1 MNRINQRI
9 QYKFMFKFC
18 DCNVTLWVGQCTQRA
33 LYKNIQ
39 IRLKAYLFGYFN
51 MQLFLDNKTDTH
63 NQTLIIQ
70 WIYSNNKNNRHQEKY
85 KVCHGLEQWA
95 VLWNSSI
102 KFEIDQTQD
111 VHIRTVKYFHDSCN
125 DYVINSILHRFFFIT
140 KN

>member
-111 VHIRTVKYFHDSCN
+111 VHIGTVKYFHDSCN
-125 DYVINSILHRFFFIT
+125 DDAINSILHRFFLLT